1 MNIKEDVERIQ
12 KLIDTLQWAI
22 NEADEEFKFYYL
34 LISDMGANPMAV
46 QLIRRNHIKDSEI
59 AQTFKFDF
67 FEIYVSTHLAEQF
80 EEEEEYLKKN
90 HAPAAQINELKHIR
104 ELFGM

>member
-1 MNIKEDVERIQ
+1 MNIKEEVESIQ

-22 NEADEEFKFYYL
+22 TEADEEFKFYYL
-34 LISDMGANPMAV
+34 LIPDMGSNPMAV
-46 QLIRRNHIKDSEI
+46 QLIRRNQIKDSEI

-90 HAPAAQINELKHIR
+90 HAPVAQNDELKQIR
-104 ELFGM
+104 ALFGM